1 MQNIQT
7 LGSSLSHTTATPGW
21 WLAKGVS
28 IIFSPPLL
36 GVISLVLV
44 GLRLNAASDWG
55 WLAAYG
61 IFTLVAPLFYLV
73 ALMRRGEVSDFHM
86 KDRLERIKPLR
97 VVLLFFFLCWLIFLA
112 SGAPVVFQAFALMG
126 TLQSAA
132 IYLITLRWKI
142 SGHGAGA
149 AGFSVLLWGLYG
161 AAAAPAFLFI
171 PIVIWARLA
180 LDRHDLPQTLA
191 GSALGGISM
200 YLALAALPTC
210 NEAILLCASL

>member
-1 MQNIQT
+1 MQNIQA
-7 LGSSLSHTTATPGW
+7 LGSSLSSSQANIAW
-21 WLAKGVS
+21 WSAKGVS

-36 GVISLVLV
+36 GVISLVFV

-61 IFTLVAPLFYLV
+61 VFTLLAPLLYLA
-73 ALMRRGEVSDFHM
+73 ALMRIAEVSDFHM

-97 VVLLFFFLCWLIFLA
+97 VVLLLFFLCWLIFLV
-112 SGAPVVFQAFALMG
+112 SGAPVLFQTFALMG
-126 TLQSAA
+126 MLQSAA

-161 AAAAPAFLFI
+161 AAAAPAFLLI

-180 LDRHDLPQTLA
+180 LDRHDLAQTLA
-191 GSALGGISM
+191 GSAIGGASM
-200 YLALAALPTC
+200 YFALAALPTC

>member
-1 MQNIQT
+1 M
-7 LGSSLSHTTATPGW
+7 
-21 WLAKGVS
+21 AKGVS

-44 GLRLNAASDWG
+44 GLRLNAATDWG

-61 IFTLVAPLFYLV
+61 ILTLVAPILYLV

-97 VVLLFFFLCWLIFLA
+97 VVLLLFFLCWLIFLA
-112 SGAPVVFQAFALMG
+112 SGAPVLFQTFALMG
-126 TLQSAA
+126 MLQSAA

-142 SGHGAGA
+142 SGHGAGV

-180 LDRHDLPQTLA
+180 LDRHDLAQTLA
-191 GSALGGISM
+191 GSALGGAGM
-200 YLALAALPTC
+200 YVALAALPAC

>member
-1 MQNIQT
+1 MQNIQA
-7 LGSSLSHTTATPGW
+7 LGPSLSTNQTSLGW

-61 IFTLVAPLFYLV
+61 IFTIVAPILYLV
-73 ALMRRGEVSDFHM
+73 VLMRRGEVSDFHM
-86 KDRLERIKPLR
+86 KDRLERFKPLR
-97 VVLLFFFLCWLIFLA
+97 VVLLLFFLCWLIFLV
-112 SGAPVVFQAFALMG
+112 SGAPVLFQTFALMG
-126 TLQSAA
+126 MLQSAA

-171 PIVIWARLA
+171 PLVIWARLA

-191 GSALGGISM
+191 GSALGGASM
-200 YLALAALPTC
+200 YLALATLPVC

>member
-1 MQNIQT
+1 MQNIQV
-7 LGSSLSHTTATPGW
+7 LGSSLSPNQAKFGW
-21 WLAKGVS
+21 WMAKGVS

-61 IFTLVAPLFYLV
+61 ILTFVAPLLYLA
-73 ALMRRGEVSDFHM
+73 ALMRSGEVSDFHI
-86 KDRLERIKPLR
+86 KDRSERIKPLR
-97 VVLLFFFLCWLIFLA
+97 VVLLLFFLCWLIFLV
-112 SGAPVVFQAFALMG
+112 SGAPVLFQAFALMG
-126 TLQSAA
+126 MLQSAA

-171 PIVIWARLA
+171 PLVIWARLA
-180 LDRHDLPQTLA
+180 LDRHDLAQTLA
-191 GSALGGISM
+191 GSALGGVSM
-200 YLALAALPTC
+200 YLALVALPAC